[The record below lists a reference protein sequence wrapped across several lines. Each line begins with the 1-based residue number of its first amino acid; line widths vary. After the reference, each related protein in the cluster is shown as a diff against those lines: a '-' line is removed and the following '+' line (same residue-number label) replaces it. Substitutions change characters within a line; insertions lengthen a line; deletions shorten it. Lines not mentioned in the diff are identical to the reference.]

1 MSYLGYHQLKIKGI
15 DALQNIEQLS
25 INIEPNRHARLRL
38 KGLMQ
43 EKIAAQY
50 LEEQLENKPVRLVAS
65 DETEQ
70 TIFEG
75 QVVDAKIIE
84 NKGVSYLE
92 LEGLSGTINLAL
104 QPKSRSFQNTEL
116 TYQEVIRQVIQ
127 DIPHCIAK
135 YQVGQNEKIQ
145 MPIIQYLE
153 KDWDF
158 IRRLASHFQ
167 AVVVPDVTA
176 AYPRFWFGMPEG
188 ESHTLEQDV
197 EYRVSKDFGRYHELG
212 GATAGH
218 NPDDFLAYQVRTWRN
233 FAIGDQVR
241 FKGKTLV
248 VGAKKGMMEKGLW
261 VYTYTLAF
269 TPALGLK
276 QRYNTK
282 ISGMSLQG
290 KVLETKGE
298 RLKVHL
304 DIDQTQDQNTAYWYP
319 WVPTSGNMMYC
330 MPKVDTTVVLYF
342 PNEHEGQARITGCVR
357 TNGAQCAATSD
368 TNNRYF
374 NTEHNKQLA
383 LLPAELSFTGTGSKE
398 SPLKL
403 SMLEQTGI
411 TLENHKNLQL
421 YAKDKIEFSSDKRI
435 YCEAMKSFDAG
446 KMDFASGTPSIKSLM
461 SMKYEVNVVGS
472 KINIEASARE
482 SLGEAKKK
490 FSWFKLGVGVLL
502 GLAAV
507 AAVTAAIFF
516 APVALAAV
524 GVALTA
530 SGTAVFTTMAIG
542 AAAGGGIAVVAKGVF
557 DAIDQKNADNPLE
570 YVTKGLAGAVGG
582 AISSFGGG
590 FLSTVAMNAIGGGVG
605 NVAENL
611 MNARLKNSKMDW
623 NQTGK
628 DAYYSVLGSGFGG
641 GVSFGVTK
649 ACQRV
654 IGQALA
660 KQTTTEGAK
669 SFMRQYS
676 KKFAENTVK
685 YNKTIAKFTGNVDN
699 MTVPQA
705 RNVWESKFVKAFTT
719 GKKDYIMDLGF
730 QETSDYAG
738 TNLGRGLSKGL
749 VKQAQKNTKLFEE
762 AAFQTENALKRA
774 KPDLIGNS
782 SAEVE
787 SKVLQAGDE
796 MDKKNIDDIRRSKA
810 NNSLLVKGA
819 ALKCTC
825 GSKESQTGLLKC
837 NGVYAT
843 GIPVLTACNKKVMEN
858 IMDFGN
864 CKNPK
869 NKCVPKIVG
878 EWNQAKNDIKIND
891 YFAITTESWLTCS
904 NGGQI
909 KVKESGQN
917 PK

>member
-446 KMDFASGTPSIKSLM
+446 KMDFSTGTPSIQSLM

-472 KINIEASARE
+472 KVNIEASARE
-482 SLGEAKKK
+482 SLGEVKKK
-490 FSWFKLGVGVLL
+490 FSWGKFGLGILL
-502 GLAAV
+502 GALAV
-507 AAVTAAIFF
+507 AAVAAAIFF
-516 APVALAAV
+516 APVVLGAAAV
-524 GVALTA
+524 ATC
-530 SGTAVFTTMAIG
+530 TTMAIG
-542 AAAGGGIAVVAKGVF
+542 TAAGGAIAVVAIAVGDIIKGENT
-557 DAIDQKNADNPLE
+557 DPLE
-570 YVTKGLAGAVGG
+570 YVTKGIAGAVGG
-582 AISSFGGG
+582 AISSFGGT
-590 FLSTVAMNAIGGGVG
+590 LLATAALNALGGGVG
-605 NVAENL
+605 TVLESI
-611 MNARLKNSKMDW
+611 MNAGIHKEKIDW
-623 NQTGK
+623 NKIGK
-628 DAYYSVLGSGFGG
+628 DASYSTAGGFIGG
-641 GVSFGVTK
+641 GTSYAVTRGFQK
-649 ACQRV
+649 V
-654 IGQALA
+654 IGQTLA
-660 KQTTTEGAK
+660 KETTRKGAIAFIRKYSSSFGKGVFKIWQKTGLKPGAQT
-669 SFMRQYS
+669 
-676 KKFAENTVK
+676 
-685 YNKTIAKFTGNVDN
+685 I
-699 MTVPQA
+699 PQA
-705 RNVWESKFVKAFTT
+705 GRIWESKLAEAYAKKNADIITKLGAEKAAEMGGTKLGNGLTKDFVE
-719 GKKDYIMDLGF
+719 II
-730 QETSDYAG
+730 
-738 TNLGRGLSKGL
+738 
-749 VKQAQKNTKLFEE
+749 QKNPRIFEE
-762 AAFQTENALKRA
+762 AAFQSANVLKRA
-774 KPDLIGNS
+774 TPDLIGNS
-782 SAEVE
+782 ISEATGKGIE
-787 SKVLQAGDE
+787 AADE
-796 MDKKNIDDIRRSKA
+796 YTDAIDKKANDTKITNTNKKT

-819 ALKCTC
+819 TLKCTC
-825 GSKESQTGLLKC
+825 GSKESQAGLPKC
-837 NGVYAT
+837 NGIYIT
-843 GIPVLTACNKKVMEN
+843 GIPALTVCNKKAIEN
-858 IMDFGN
+858 ILDFGN

-878 EWNQAKNDIKIND
+878 EWNQAKTDVKIND
-891 YFAITTESWLTCS
+891 YFAITTDSWLTCS

-909 KVKESGQN
+909 KVKEAGQK